1 MFFLVLGCMKL
12 KTSYLCLICQCEKYR
27 YKTSKDR
34 VYFLT
39 FKFLKMAKS
48 KRNVVTH
55 GLSGLIGDLLVFRQR
70 AGKTIVANRPKP
82 SVKPP
87 TTAMLKVRGMFRKAV
102 IYATNIIQDLTRKAE
117 YEKAAK
123 NGQSAFNVAFADY
136 LKGPEIEEDLSFANY
151 TGQTGQKLVASIID
165 NFRVASVNFSI
176 RDAGGDLIESGEAEQ
191 SEDGLDWVYTTTVDN
206 PSFAGGVVIVKAYDQ
221 PGNETLVQ
229 VMV

>member
-1 MFFLVLGCMKL
+1 
-12 KTSYLCLICQCEKYR
+12 
-27 YKTSKDR
+27 
-34 VYFLT
+34 
-39 FKFLKMAKS
+39 MAKS
-48 KRNVVTH
+48 RRNVVTH
-55 GLSGLIGDLLVFRQR
+55 GLSGLIGDLLVFRQM
-70 AGKTIVANRPKP
+70 AGKTVVSNRPKA
-82 SVKPP
+82 SGKAP
-87 TTAMLKVRGMFRKAV
+87 TVGMLKVRKLFRKAA
-102 IYATNIIQDLTRKAE
+102 IYATNIIKDLTRKAE

-191 SEDGLDWVYTTTVDN
+191 SENGLDWVYTTTADN
-206 PSFAGGVVIVKAYDQ
+206 PSYAGGTVTIKAYDQ
-221 PGNETLVQ
+221 PGNETLAE